1 MTVLDELWSDMSG
14 ASGSRDDSGPQVVLI
29 IDGAAPLTVAHH
41 PAVASVIVVGMPDK
55 DVMSETQRRQRW
67 HVIDQ
72 WEAHAADEGIAL
84 RADHGMISALTTS
97 GLDTFAQADM
107 LSEQEFDVLA
117 RSMARYTRPTADV
130 LAEHSSEGIDEV
142 ELVLGV
148 ATPLLVSP
156 SSAWTEK
163 RGAERLHIPLGVNN
177 DGGPFY
183 LDIKESAEGGS
194 GPHGLCVGA
203 TGSGKSELL
212 RTLVLSLVAS
222 HSPEQL
228 NLVLVDF
235 KGGATFI
242 GMERLPHVA
251 AVITNLD
258 DESALVDRM
267 EDALQGELTRRQ
279 EFLRAH
285 GVSSL
290 VEYADMR
297 RQYSARG
304 TGDDGD
310 YPRLP
315 ALVII
320 IDEFSELLSAHPG
333 FIDTFVAIGRL
344 GDWAI
349 GRLGDWAIGAFSG
362 GPSSFSDATTGRRTI
377 TGTRRTSELPHRA
390 SHIFC
395 GGVEDR
401 SWRQRRPHSSQGTRV
416 WSRPSGWGFHHRIS
430 CHLCLPTLE

>member
-194 GPHGLCVGA
+194 GPHGLCVGS
-203 TGSGKSELL
+203 TL
-212 RTLVLSLVAS
+212 R
-222 HSPEQL
+222 
-228 NLVLVDF
+228 
-235 KGGATFI
+235 
-242 GMERLPHVA
+242 
-251 AVITNLD
+251 
-258 DESALVDRM
+258 
-267 EDALQGELTRRQ
+267 
-279 EFLRAH
+279 
-285 GVSSL
+285 
-290 VEYADMR
+290 
-297 RQYSARG
+297 
-304 TGDDGD
+304 
-310 YPRLP
+310 
-315 ALVII
+315 
-320 IDEFSELLSAHPG
+320 
-333 FIDTFVAIGRL
+333 
-344 GDWAI
+344 
-349 GRLGDWAIGAFSG
+349 
-362 GPSSFSDATTGRRTI
+362 
-377 TGTRRTSELPHRA
+377 
-390 SHIFC
+390 
-395 GGVEDR
+395 
-401 SWRQRRPHSSQGTRV
+401 
-416 WSRPSGWGFHHRIS
+416 
-430 CHLCLPTLE
+430 